1 MHKKRKPEHWRFIQL
16 VCKNEYIGM
25 NIKDL
30 RSEHA
35 RSAYCNKC
43 GEEIVFE
50 KSNTAHVTRHM
61 KKKHPKELK
70 KGAEDEKAR
79 KQNSFQSLMHQ
90 DVGTLRKPVAV
101 LPPATE

>member
-16 VCKNEYIGM
+16 ACKNEYIGM

-35 RSAYCNKC
+35 RCAYCNKC

-50 KSNTAHVTRHM
+50 KSNTAYVTRHM

-70 KGAEDEKAR
+70 KAAEEEKAR
-79 KQNSFQSLMHQ
+79 KQ
-90 DVGTLRKPVAV
+90 T
-101 LPPATE
+101 